1 MYSIYIII
9 VVVLAAAI
17 STWIFF
23 NYRPKK
29 QIKAESLYTDALN
42 SMLQTDKRRA
52 ISLLKDVVK
61 QDSDHVDAY
70 LQLGNILRDENPQQ
84 ALKIHQ
90 MLTVRPNLS
99 KLSKVEIYKSL
110 AKDYEIMD
118 NLIKAKK
125 EAEQILIIDKQKIQ
139 LIEFSTKYKF
149 ITSGGNRSW
158 IYSDRIQILTLT
170 QP

>member
-23 NYRPKK
+23 NYRRKK
-29 QIKAESLYTDALN
+29 QIKVESLYTDGLN

-61 QDSDHVDAY
+61 QDSEHVDAY

-84 ALKIHQ
+84 DSVL
-90 MLTVRPNLS
+90 
-99 KLSKVEIYKSL
+99 
-110 AKDYEIMD
+110 D
-118 NLIKAKK
+118 
-125 EAEQILIIDKQKIQ
+125 
-139 LIEFSTKYKF
+139 
-149 ITSGGNRSW
+149 GGW
-158 IYSDRIQILTLT
+158 D
-170 QP
+170 

>member
-1 MYSIYIII
+1 MYSIYLII
-9 VVVLAAAI
+9 VVVLVAAI

-99 KLSKVEIYKSL
+99 KLSKVEI
-110 AKDYEIMD
+110 
-118 NLIKAKK
+118 
-125 EAEQILIIDKQKIQ
+125 
-139 LIEFSTKYKF
+139 
-149 ITSGGNRSW
+149 
-158 IYSDRIQILTLT
+158 
-170 QP
+170 